1 MTTQDGYQR
10 GNWEVSRRT
19 PTKRKLRTE
28 RAKRVLKN
36 RQREELLMRSLLEEV
51 HD

>member
-28 RAKRVLKN
+28 RARRVLRN
-36 RQREELLMRSLLEEV
+36 IQQEELLKRLLLEEV